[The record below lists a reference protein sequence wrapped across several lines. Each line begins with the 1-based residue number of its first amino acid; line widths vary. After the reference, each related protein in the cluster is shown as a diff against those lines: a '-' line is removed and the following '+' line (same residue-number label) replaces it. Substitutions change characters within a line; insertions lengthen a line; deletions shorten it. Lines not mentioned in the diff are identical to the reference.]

1 MTLVQFLSMF
11 LIILLLSIYNLC
23 YTQVEN
29 EHVPHLGHGHQ
40 HKRLHGHNQSYGGR
54 GIHAGERGHAINQTM
69 HLTTVLGSVHNNS
82 EYYLFIPKQIL
93 FWSKF
98 DIRFLVIFVGIKL
111 PDELV
116 PYSSNIILWSKN
128 LDLSQ
133 AYVGQN
139 IRLFYTALLKLE
151 DHEMVMIT
159 DMDMLPCSP
168 KFYKDGLETF
178 QKHDFIY
185 YRNIPDEKQIYMCYN
200 AAHPS
205 VWGHCFGI
213 SSESDIE
220 RKLNENYQVTYNGI
234 PGSNGW
240 FIDQEVMFKAVI
252 NYPHLKVLNRQIRR
266 LEMSMFRE
274 HLQKGESN
282 FFMNYDDA
290 HFHRSF
296 SHNKDLIEDA
306 ERQLF
311 SLVNGKN
318 IQENATGSA
327 EFVVTAVL
335 PERGSPKQ
343 KVTYPGGFIVVKD
356 SPSVERTDGDEA
368 RKYIVDKL
376 RIDLLCKSQPNLII
390 FDVGGLNGDFGLYTS
405 KLSCRTVI
413 FEPQQSSA
421 QNIANSIALN
431 GYESVCKVMNVAVS
445 LKNSTFFG
453 VSDGTPVVALD
464 NILLPNEIV
473 LLLKIDV
480 EGLEGKVLASA
491 KRILTEGRVR
501 HIIFEYT
508 PKQFED
514 RGTNYKDLLPLMSRI
529 GFKVCYA
536 LNRHKEIIYRI
547 KPSDY
552 ELFFS
557 IVKSISMQTDVYC
570 SFIDS
575 NTFDDVENWTEHSA
589 WF

>member
-1 MTLVQFLSMF
+1 
-11 LIILLLSIYNLC
+11 
-23 YTQVEN
+23 
-29 EHVPHLGHGHQ
+29 
-40 HKRLHGHNQSYGGR
+40 
-54 GIHAGERGHAINQTM
+54 M
-69 HLTTVLGSVHNNS
+69 HLTTVLASVHNNP

-98 DIRFLVIFVGIKL
+98 DIRFLVIFVGVKL

-128 LDLSQ
+128 SDLNP

-139 IRLFYTALLKLE
+139 IRLLYTALLKLE
-151 DHEMVMIT
+151 DNEMVMIT

-168 KFYKDGLETF
+168 KFYKDGLTTIRK
-178 QKHDFIY
+178 QDFIY
-185 YRNIPDEKQIYMCYN
+185 YRNIPKKNKQIYMCYN

-220 RKLNENYQVTYNGI
+220 RKLKQNYQVTYNGS

-240 FIDQEVMFKAVI
+240 YIDQEVMYKALI
-252 NYPHLKVLNRQIRR
+252 NYPHLKVLNRPLRR
-266 LEMSMFRE
+266 LEVTNFRD

-290 HFHRSF
+290 HFNRNF
-296 SHNKDLIEDA
+296 SQNKDLIEDA

-318 IQENATGSA
+318 ATRGA

-356 SPSVERTDGDEA
+356 SPSVERADGDEA
-368 RKYIVDKL
+368 QKFIVDQL

-413 FEPQQSSA
+413 FEPQQSYA

-445 LKNSTFFG
+445 DSKDLSLKNSNGGQTFFG
-453 VSDGTPVVALD
+453 NSGSDGTPVVALD

-491 KRILTEGRVR
+491 KHILAERRVQ

-514 RGTNYKDLLPLMSRI
+514 RGTDYKDLLPLMSRV

-536 LNRHKEIIYRI
+536 LHRHKEIIYRI